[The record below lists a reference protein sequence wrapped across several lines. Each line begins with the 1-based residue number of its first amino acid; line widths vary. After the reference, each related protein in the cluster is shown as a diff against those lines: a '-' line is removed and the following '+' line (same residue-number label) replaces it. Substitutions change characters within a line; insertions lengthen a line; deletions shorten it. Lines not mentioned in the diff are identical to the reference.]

1 MLYGIF
7 SHIYDDFEVEG
18 YTEDLDE
25 ANKYCAVNSG
35 CEIRPLERLKSDID
49 YDKYEFV
56 YLYNII
62 FEGSANGEYKRN
74 GISDYTQ
81 ECNYCK
87 CYVKNINLYNKID
100 YFPKWWHDE
109 GLGLISFKIFIKEK
123 SVELAYSTAE
133 TYMKD
138 LLSRGNGK
146 ITLEN
151 VRTMNDEFSKEYRIE
166 QERIKAEI
174 ERKNKT
180 MALEGKIRKLKNDI
194 KNKEDDLQKLKEEYE
209 KEIGSK

>member
-1 MLYGIF
+1 MLYGVF
-7 SHIYDDFEVEG
+7 NRDYDDFEVEG
-18 YTEDLDE
+18 YTGDLDE

-35 CEIRPLERLKSDID
+35 CEIRPLERLKSDVD
-49 YDKYEFV
+49 YDNYEFV
-56 YLYNII
+56 YGYNI
-62 FEGSANGEYKRN
+62 FFKGSANGEYKRE
-74 GISDYTQ
+74 DYPDYAL

-87 CYVKNINLYNKID
+87 CYVESINLYNKID
-100 YFPKWWHDE
+100 YSPKWKNDE
-109 GLGLISFKIFIKEK
+109 AFVSFNIFLKERNL
-123 SVELAYSTAE
+123 ELAYSTAE

-146 ITLEN
+146 ITKEN
-151 VRTMNDEFSKEYRIE
+151 VRAMNDEFSKEYREE

-180 MALEGKIRKLKNDI
+180 RALEGKIRKLESDI
-194 KNKEDDLQKLKEEYE
+194 KNKENDLKNLQEEYE

>member
-35 CEIRPLERLKSDID
+35 CEIRLLERLKSDID
-49 YDKYEFV
+49 YDNYEFV
-56 YLYNII
+56 YEYNI
-62 FEGSANGEYKRN
+62 FFKESSNGEYKRE
-74 GISDYTQ
+74 DYPDYAL

-87 CYVKNINLYNKID
+87 CYMKSINLYNKID
-100 YFPKWWHDE
+100 YFPKW
-109 GLGLISFKIFIKEK
+109 GNAKATVSFKIFIKER
-123 SVELAYSTAE
+123 SIELAYSTAE
-133 TYMKD
+133 IYMKD
-138 LLSRGNGK
+138 LLSRGNGE
-146 ITLEN
+146 ITQKN
-151 VRTMNDEFSKEYRIE
+151 VDAMNDEFSEEYRIE

-180 MALEGKIRKLKNDI
+180 RALEGKIRKLENDI
-194 KNKEDDLQKLKEEYE
+194 RDRENNLQKLKEEYE